1 MQIEENGSVIFEGL
15 PKEFVYALNNFTDE
29 ELKTNPLVC
38 LSAAIREREREARM
52 GGYIPENMH
61 IY

>member
-15 PKEFVYALNNFTDE
+15 PKEFVYALNNFTEE

-52 GGYIPENMH
+52 GG
-61 IY
+61 